1 MNLGELGDLAGA
13 AGDATRALCAPWDGE
28 PEDDPVQL
36 KISDLVKSFYDP
48 FSRTLTD
55 DHLRVLVHLEGC
67 RLCQSSNL
75 ITHVHDIKSA
85 DPSMQEMVREEFE
98 TRIDLLTSHGLISP
112 AANNKVSISHL
123 GKGVIRMFRQARQ
136 LPPERPARR
145 EKAFIGSS
153 TQGLPVART
162 LQSLLKNEL
171 RCVVWN
177 QGTVFGIGDATIEAL
192 EKAVHDFDF
201 GIFVF
206 TPDDTL
212 VKKGVEQPV
221 ARDNVLFELG
231 LFIGKL
237 TRKRAFVVNPAKRA
251 VSLPTDLLGMITAT
265 YDPSELP
272 TPLDDAD
279 DESLAI
285 ALGPVANDILNA
297 VRRVR
302 RESQIPECA

>member
-13 AGDATRALCAPWDGE
+13 AGDLTGALCAPWDGE
-28 PEDDPVQL
+28 PEDDPVQV
-36 KISDLVKSFYDP
+36 KICDLVKLFYNP

-75 ITHVHDIKSA
+75 ITHVHDITSA
-85 DPSMQEMVREEFE
+85 DPSIQEMVREEFE
-98 TRIDLLTSHGLISP
+98 TRIDLLTSHGRISP
-112 AANNKVSISHL
+112 AANNKVCISHL
-123 GKGVIRMFRQARQ
+123 GKGVIRVFRQAGQ

-162 LQSLLKNEL
+162 LQSLLRNEL

-177 QGTVFGIGDATIEAL
+177 QGTVFGIGDATVEAL

-206 TPDDTL
+206 TPDDIL

-251 VSLPTDLLGMITAT
+251 ISLPTDLLGMTTAT

-279 DESLAI
+279 EESLAI